1 MSQYIRSNDDNGI
14 EILLR
19 ISREKTY
26 WLIMNGYLG
35 AEAVRPDF
43 AVNEEIYSKLPEEL
57 RRKDNHNPPPSPFTK

>member
-14 EILLR
+14 EIFLR
-19 ISREKTY
+19 ISRENTY

-43 AVNEEIYSKLPEEL
+43 AVNEETYSKLPEEL
-57 RRKDNHNPPPSPFTK
+57 RRQPNYPSPSPFTK